1 MLRDSPTAPSTMS
14 SPLGTVD
21 SLWTHT
27 LSDAISIDPLPG
39 DTEAD
44 IVIVGAGLT
53 GLWTAVSLLRADP
66 SLRVLVL
73 ERYDIGFGASG
84 RNGGWA
90 SALSAVS
97 LTALERLHG
106 RQAALDLDRAL
117 VETVDI
123 LENEN
128 AQHHLDPGAVR
139 GGSVSMIRSSTEAE
153 RARARLA
160 EARSFGLGDDYMRW
174 LNAAEAREMINATKV
189 QGALFTPHCLTV
201 HPARFTHGVARLVHS
216 LGGTIRRATVT
227 DLRPG
232 VAHTTSGNV
241 RAPVILRCT
250 EAYTATLRSAR
261 RDVIP
266 IYSMMVATEPLG
278 DDVWE
283 EIGLQ
288 TRPTFDDFRHMII
301 YGQRTDDNRIAF
313 GGRGAGYLY
322 GSRIDPRF
330 DTDEGI
336 RARLEHSLREL
347 FPVLETTAVTHHW
360 GGPLAMPR
368 DQHASVLFDP
378 RTGLG
383 SAGGYVGDG
392 VASTNLAGRILA
404 DLVMGTES
412 DLTRLAWV
420 DHRSRRWEPEPLRW
434 LGVTAVRRSADIAD
448 GAGGPLA
455 PVARLGSKIVHT
467 LTGR

>member
-1 MLRDSPTAPSTMS
+1 MS
-14 SPLGTVD
+14 SVSPATASLSPSPLSTVK
-21 SLWTHT
+21 SLWTET
-27 LSDAISIDPLPG
+27 LTDPVTIDTVDG
-39 DTEAD
+39 DTHAD
-44 IVIVGAGLT
+44 VVIVGGGLT
-53 GLWTAVSLLRADP
+53 GLWTAVSLLRSDP

-73 ERYDIGFGASG
+73 ERYDVGFGASG

-106 RQAALDLDRAL
+106 RQAALELDQAL
-117 VETVDI
+117 VDTVGI
-123 LENEN
+123 LAKEIDEHGLDHG
-128 AQHHLDPGAVR
+128 AHL
-139 GGSVSMIRSSTEAE
+139 GGSVTMIRSATEAQ
-153 RARARLA
+153 RARERLA
-160 EARSFGLGDDYMRW
+160 EARRFGRGDDYLTW
-174 LNAAEAREMINATKV
+174 LGAAEAQSMINATEV

-201 HPARFTHGVARLVHS
+201 HPARFTHGVARLLIS
-216 LGGTIRRATVT
+216 LGGQIRRATVT

-232 VAHTTSGNV
+232 IAYTTSGEV
-241 RAPVILRCT
+241 RAPVVLRCT
-250 EAYTATLRSAR
+250 EAYTATLNGMR

-266 IYSMMVATEPLG
+266 VYSMMIATEPLS
-278 DDVWE
+278 DDVWS
-283 EIGLQ
+283 EIGLGS
-288 TRPTFDDFRHMII
+288 RPTFDDFRHMII

-313 GGRGAGYLY
+313 GGRGAPYHY

-330 DTDEGI
+330 DTDASV
-336 RARLEHSLREL
+336 RARLTHSLREL
-347 FPVLETTAVTHHW
+347 FPALESTEITHHW

-368 DQHASVLFDP
+368 DQHASVSFDE

-392 VASTNLAGRILA
+392 VASTNLAGRMLA
-404 DLVMGTES
+404 DLVVGRRT

-434 LGVTAVRRSADIAD
+434 LGISAVRRSADLADIAS
-448 GAGGPLA
+448 GPLA
-455 PVARLGSKIVHT
+455 PLARVGSTVVHK

>member
-1 MLRDSPTAPSTMS
+1 MLSDSPATASAMS

-27 LSDAISIDPLPG
+27 LSDPVAIEPLEG
-39 DTEAD
+39 ETEAD
-44 IVIVGAGLT
+44 VVIVGAGLT

-66 SLRVLVL
+66 SLRVVVL

-106 RQAALDLDRAL
+106 RQGALDLDRAL

-123 LENEN
+123 LEREN
-128 AQHHLDPGAVR
+128 AEHHLDPGAVR
-139 GGSVSMIRSSTEAE
+139 SGSISMIRSANEAE
-153 RARARLA
+153 RARERLA
-160 EARSFGLGDDYMRW
+160 EARRFGLGEDYMRW
-174 LNAAEAREMINATKV
+174 LNAAEAREMINATNV
-189 QGALFTPHCLTV
+189 QGALFTPHCLAV
-201 HPARFTHGVARLVHS
+201 HPARFTHGVARLVLS
-216 LGGTIRRATVT
+216 LGGTIGRATVT

-241 RAPVILRCT
+241 RAPVVLRCT
-250 EAYTATLRSAR
+250 EAYTATLSSAR

-266 IYSMMVATEPLG
+266 IYSMMVATEPL
-278 DDVWE
+278 DEDVWA

-301 YGQRTDDNRIAF
+301 YGQRTDDHRIAF

-330 DTDEGI
+330 DTDQAI

-347 FPVLETTAVTHHW
+347 FPILESTAITHHW

-404 DLVMGTES
+404 DLVVGAES
-412 DLTRLAWV
+412 ELTNLAWV
-420 DHRSRRWEPEPLRW
+420 GHRSRRWEPEPLRW

-448 GAGGPLA
+448 NASGPLA
-455 PVARLGSKIVHT
+455 RVARLGSKVVHK